1 MSNRGGEARKY
12 FFFEKKKQKT
22 FVLSVYAAD
31 TAVRTRMSKSF
42 LVLFF
47 KKELLF
53 YRLASFRA
61 YSKRARPAR
70 IQRRSGI
77 GRGLGR

>member
-1 MSNRGGEARKY
+1 MMATNARCRPPVPHGEARKY

-22 FVLSVYAAD
+22 FVLSVYASD
-31 TAVRTRMSKSF
+31 TGMNKSF

-53 YRLASFRA
+53 YRLPSFGGASL
-61 YSKRARPAR
+61 SSPPAAA
-70 IQRRSGI
+70 
-77 GRGLGR
+77 